1 MDLMEIQEELDKLFW
16 WIDDHSL
23 LSMDK
28 SEYYKMTKEILDR
41 LGNLVEKLEGQSMHE
56 FYTITDG
63 ELFIHK
69 NFKYTFTENIIEAI
83 KFDTLNKAQWYIKK
97 FNHNFENDIDFKIIK
112 VTCTL
117 EEVGAQIMEKERYII
132 MKCLT
137 TEQRDCLRRFNEIEK
152 NLIELKLD
160 TKELTD
166 EQRKELKPINDEIQ
180 KYVEWFW

>member
-1 MDLMEIQEELDKLFW
+1 
-16 WIDDHSL
+16 
-23 LSMDK
+23 
-28 SEYYKMTKEILDR
+28 
-41 LGNLVEKLEGQSMHE
+41 MHE

-117 EEVGAQIMEKERYII
+117 EEVE
-132 MKCLT
+132 
-137 TEQRDCLRRFNEIEK
+137 D
-152 NLIELKLD
+152 
-160 TKELTD
+160 
-166 EQRKELKPINDEIQ
+166 
-180 KYVEWFW
+180 